1 VETEF
6 RLLLATSKISLSP
19 AELAEI
25 TVLVDRPVDWE
36 RFFHL
41 AWFHRTFPLAYQ
53 NLAIVVRNAAIVP
66 TELLQKL
73 RKISLESAQKNIFL
87 TGELQQIVSSFKSQG
102 RKILV
107 YKGALAAIELYDNL
121 ALRPFGDI
129 DILVPPIDRNAAIEL
144 LLELGYQKA
153 SDRPLLHYDYELTFV
168 HPQRRTV
175 VDLHWHITSPAFPIN
190 LTFEELWQR
199 RRTTE
204 IGKEEISCFSRE
216 DLFIILCIHASKHGW
231 LQLSWLVDLGAFIN
245 LEIDWEVV
253 AQRSQKWHVSQIV
266 ALGICL
272 ANELL
277 DAGLPLPER
286 RRRSAALTLVKP
298 FIQEITAASDTP
310 ADRVSSL
317 KLQFQTR
324 ERWQDRLIMMA
335 NLFITN
341 DDNIG
346 DITLPRFWH
355 FLYYPIAA
363 LRRLKKYCIPDPLAT
378 TKTQKNQIQ

>member
-6 RLLLATSKISLSP
+6 RLLLATSRISPSP
-19 AELAEI
+19 AEIADI
-25 TVLVDRPVDWE
+25 TALIDRQTDWE
-36 RFFHL
+36 RFFYL
-41 AWFHRTFPLAYQ
+41 AWFHRTFPLVYQ
-53 NLAIVVRNAAIVP
+53 NLNLAARNIDIVTIEP
-66 TELLQKL
+66 LEKF

-87 TGELQQIVSSFKSQG
+87 ARELQQIASLFKSEG

-107 YKGALAAIELYDNL
+107 YKGALAAMELYGNL

-129 DILVPPIDRNAAIEL
+129 DILVPLIERNAAIEL

-153 SDRPLLHYDYELTFV
+153 SDRPLLHYDYELTFI
-168 HPQRRTV
+168 HPQRRTI
-175 VDLHWHITSPAFPIN
+175 VDLHWHVTSPAFPVN

-199 RRTTE
+199 RRTME

-216 DLFIILCIHASKHGW
+216 DLFLILCVHASKHGW

-253 AQRSQKWHVSQIV
+253 AKRSQKWHVSQIV

-277 DAGLPLPER
+277 DAGLPLPEK
-286 RRRSAALTLVKP
+286 RRRSAALTLLKP
-298 FIQEITAASDTP
+298 FIAEITAASDTP
-310 ADRVSSL
+310 ADRVTSL

-324 ERWQDRLIMMA
+324 ERWQDRLLMMA
-335 NLFITN
+335 NIFITN

-346 DITLPRFWH
+346 DINLPKFWH

-363 LRRLKKYCIPDPLAT
+363 FHRLRKYCS
-378 TKTQKNQIQ
+378 